1 MLPLSLHTW
10 TGCITQSSP
19 DKQRQWMSECVR
31 VASLSRR
38 SVYCMACV
46 CVDLDSICS
55 TPVVNTLRSK
65 KCHLLIIMLS
75 WKIMFYPPLVAK
87 TVPVFPSWRLD
98 FEPLQLLSP
107 SLSTFSLNMCDVPT
121 KTHGLLL
128 FKLHRSKT
136 LKVVTKCD
144 PALVSKIASLLNER
158 QNRLCPDCI
167 NVSLPYPSWT
177 YSALCEL

>member
-1 MLPLSLHTW
+1 MNEWVCESCKLISKVSILY
-10 TGCITQSSP
+10 GV
-19 DKQRQWMSECVR
+19 CV
-31 VASLSRR
+31 
-38 SVYCMACV
+38 CV

-75 WKIMFYPPLVAK
+75 WKRMFYPPLVAK